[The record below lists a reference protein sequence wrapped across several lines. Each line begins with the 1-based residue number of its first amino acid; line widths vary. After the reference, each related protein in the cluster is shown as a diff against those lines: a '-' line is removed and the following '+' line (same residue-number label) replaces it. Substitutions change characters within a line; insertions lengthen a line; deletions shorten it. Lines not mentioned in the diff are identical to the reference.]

1 MTPLRKLYTKLCR
14 ELAQSEHSAIVHSR
28 REAKRLGEV
37 PPAKALSALGAHAV
51 SLRPRL
57 ATLMATRQ
65 PLGAL
70 LGRTVGQMFSTL
82 RQVLFDRLI
91 DVERSYRGTLLGFHH
106 GIATARL
113 LREVCERL
121 GDVHMAGF
129 CDDLLAGRVPLVEA
143 AELEVTWFAHTP
155 ARAIRSGLRVA
166 LEP

>member
-1 MTPLRKLYTKLCR
+1 MHKLYNKLCR
-14 ELAQSEHSAIVHSR
+14 ELAQSENSATVHTQ
-28 REAKRLGEV
+28 REAKRLGNV
-37 PPAKALSALGAHAV
+37 PPAAALLALRAHAT

-57 ATLMATRQ
+57 ATLMSTRQ
-65 PLGAL
+65 PFGAFV
-70 LGRTVGQMFSTL
+70 GRQVGQLFSSL
-82 RQVLFDRLI
+82 RHYLFDRLI

-113 LREVCERL
+113 LREVSERL

-129 CDDLLAGRVPLVEA
+129 CEDLLAERVPLVEA
-143 AELEVTWFAHTP
+143 AELEVTWFARTP